1 MFDPSQDPHYQ
12 KIMARDQAKRE
23 IKEAE
28 LRQREIVDDNRKHQ
42 RNADIR
48 GWITLAVSILSLFL
62 SAFSIIWQVSLH

>member
-1 MFDPSQDPHYQ
+1 MFDPTQDPHYQ
-12 KIMARDQAKRE
+12 KIMARDLARRKAD
-23 IKEAE
+23 EAE
-28 LRQREIVDDNRKHQ
+28 RRQREIEDENRKHQ